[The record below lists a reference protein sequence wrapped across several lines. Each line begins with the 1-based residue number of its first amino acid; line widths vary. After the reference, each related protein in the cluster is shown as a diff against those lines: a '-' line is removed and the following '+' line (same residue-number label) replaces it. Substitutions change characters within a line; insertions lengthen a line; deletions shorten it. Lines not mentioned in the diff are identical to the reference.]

1 MYNPEEDVIPYE
13 LLADALAISN
23 VVPLYKVYF
32 DKDTGDIISISNE
45 DIPDYTNSIDVEYDT
60 IKEFLQGKQHS
71 YLYKV
76 MFVDQ
81 LTPVI
86 VLKKST
92 DVNFIVIEEVPCVDH
107 WDNMFTVENYPL
119 LNKWGFQLRPDQ
131 KNILKTHNLNT
142 SFEVFVVDKN
152 NNSFLIRTI
161 KVTLGELIN
170 LDRVYVDHISSKETD
185 ITSINIFVRK
195 FFSTTGYQI
204 LYDTNS

>member
-45 DIPDYTNSIDVEYDT
+45 DNPDYTNSIDVEYDT
-60 IKEFLQGKQHS
+60 IKEFLQGKHQSH
-71 YLYKV
+71 LYKI

-81 LTPVI
+81 LTPII
-86 VLKKST
+86 VLKNSS
-92 DVNFIVIEEVPCVDH
+92 DVNFIIIEEVPYVDH
-107 WDNMFTVENYPL
+107 WDSMFTVENYPL
-119 LNKWGFQLRPDQ
+119 LNKWGFQLSFDQ

-142 SFEVFVVDKN
+142 SFEIFVVDKR

-161 KVTLGELIN
+161 KLTLGELIN
-170 LDRVYVDHISSKETD
+170 LDRVYVDHISLKEKD
-185 ITSINIFVRK
+185 VTSINIFVRK